1 MLQHHKKYQKSGF
14 HLLLAIGL
22 SALCNLAQA
31 QQVTVNFTGTVTA
44 ANCTVQNG
52 TAVTVPLSAVKV
64 TDFTAAQTAVSS
76 STRSTEVTLTNC
88 PARSTLTLTLNGEED
103 PSGNGRLKINSG
115 PNMATGVAIAVL
127 YTDSGGGESWRSVGP
142 NASVTQLSADANGS
156 ARFKIGGSLLKR
168 AANIPVTPGQVEAS
182 MTMTITA
189 N

>member
-76 STRSTEVTLTNC
+76 STRSTEVT
-88 PARSTLTLTLNGEED
+88 
-103 PSGNGRLKINSG
+103 
-115 PNMATGVAIAVL
+115 
-127 YTDSGGGESWRSVGP
+127 
-142 NASVTQLSADANGS
+142 
-156 ARFKIGGSLLKR
+156 
-168 AANIPVTPGQVEAS
+168 
-182 MTMTITA
+182 
-189 N
+189 